1 MGGPPA
7 GRHPRVGRYRRTVTF
22 VADGWS
28 PVGPTGPTTESGLQI
43 GSSYGPPAVS
53 VGGPPFPCFVCV
65 RVARDTVNVDARLES
80 WASRGRHLDVG
91 GRRVFVWEQGEGPP
105 LLALHGFPSSSYDW
119 RRVAD
124 LLPERRFV
132 AVDLPGFGLSDK
144 SADADYSLMAQSDVV
159 EQVVGA
165 LGIASC
171 DLVAHDMGDSVAA
184 ELLARAG
191 EGTLGF
197 TVDRAV
203 LLNGS
208 IFIEMA
214 QLTSGQKL
222 FLALPPRKLA
232 LSPPVRVF
240 RRQIRRLFSPDHQ
253 PSREEIEMMELL
265 LSHEGGARLVPITI
279 RYIEERRQMAERW
292 TSGLV
297 DFKGDVS
304 LIWGDLDP
312 VAVPAIATRLLEL
325 RPATVAVRW
334 SDVGHWPQLEV
345 PERVAAELMRLLP

>member
-1 MGGPPA
+1 MDGRRVRSDRA
-7 GRHPRVGRYRRTVTF
+7 GL
-22 VADGWS
+22 
-28 PVGPTGPTTESGLQI
+28 TESGLQV
-43 GSSYGPPAVS
+43 GSSYGPPAAWSGAHLFQLSLCATGVPAPGAYVAQRDVS
-53 VGGPPFPCFVCV
+53 GLG
-65 RVARDTVNVDARLES
+65 ARDTLSVDARLES
-80 WASRGRHLDVG
+80 WASRGRHVDVG
-91 GRRVFVWEQGEGPP
+91 GRRVFVWERGEGPP

-119 RRVAD
+119 RLVAD
-124 LLPERRFV
+124 CLPERRFV
-132 AVDLPGFGLSDK
+132 ALDLPGFGLSDK
-144 SADADYSLMAQSDVV
+144 SADADYSLMAQADVV
-159 EQVVGA
+159 EQIAGA
-165 LGIASC
+165 LGITSC

-191 EGTLGF
+191 DGALGF
-197 TVDRAV
+197 AVNRAV

-232 LSPPVRVF
+232 FPPPVRVF
-240 RRQIRRLFSPDHQ
+240 RRQIRRLFSPHHQ
-253 PSREEIEMMELL
+253 PSRAEIEMMELL
-265 LSHEGGARLVPITI
+265 LSHDGGARLVPITI

-297 DFKGDVS
+297 DFKGDLS

-312 VAVPAIATRLLEL
+312 VAVAAIATRLSEL
-325 RPATVAVRW
+325 RPSTVAVRW

-345 PERVAAELMRLLP
+345 PERVAAELEKLLP